1 MANATVTKD
10 EVLNRLKGME
20 DTIEK
25 ALTPIQGLL
34 RLAQEPASKAGVK
47 PEEWLAAQVQKS
59 GGALFDPLGVV
70 GRDRGHGYGRAR
82 RQKHWIGA
90 VERADGKPGSF
101 GDYLGNLVR
110 FHDTKA
116 LTHDERMASHA
127 VLKSYGQQQWKYQ
140 TVGETDIVTK
150 SALAESSA
158 ITGGYTLPP
167 QFESQL
173 YEVAVEGAIVEKRS
187 KKQPLTA
194 RTCIIP
200 ALDQTNTSF
209 SAVAG
214 QSNLLAG
221 LVASWTAEAA
231 TRKES
236 EPLFR
241 NIVGTA
247 WELSFYAL
255 ASNNLLA
262 DNAVGLDALLTQLF
276 GTAIG
281 WYKEY
286 AYFQGT
292 GVGQPLGMLNSGC
305 VIKVTGTGGANSST
319 LYYADLAN
327 MIGHVYWPTRN
338 DKLCWVVHPTGIAKI
353 LQLND
358 NSAGSNSGRLL
369 FQPYNQGAQEAIPES
384 DGPQSIGRL
393 LGYPC
398 LVSEKVPALG
408 SDGWL
413 GLYDMSQYCTFE
425 RLDIEIAVS
434 PHVEFLNN
442 QMAWRILARCDGQP
456 LLNKAITYADAGASS
471 TASPFVI
478 LH

>member
-10 EVLNRLKGME
+10 EIVGLIKGVE
-20 DTIEK
+20 DKVDK

-34 RLAQEPASKAGVK
+34 KMAQEPASRAGVK
-47 PEEWLAAQVQKS
+47 PEEWLTAQVQKS
-59 GGALFDPLGVV
+59 GSALFDPRGVV
-70 GRDRGHGYGRAR
+70 LGRSGYKK
-82 RQKHWIGA
+82 KHWLGTA
-90 VERADGKPGSF
+90 ERADGKRGSF
-101 GDYLGNLVR
+101 GEYLSNFR
-110 FHDTKA
+110 NFHDTAK
-116 LTHDERMASHA
+116 LTPDERMAAHT

-140 TVGETDIVTK
+140 TMGNDEMVIKT
-150 SALAESSA
+150 ALAESSA
-158 ITGGYTLPP
+158 IAGGYTLPP

-173 YEVAVEGAIVEKRS
+173 YEIALEGAIVGKRA
-187 KKQPLTA
+187 KKQPLTT
-194 RTCIIP
+194 RTAIIP

-209 SAVAG
+209 TAVSG

-255 ASNNLLA
+255 ASNTLLA

-276 GTAIG
+276 AMAID
-281 WYKEY
+281 WYTEY

-305 VIKVTGTGGANSST
+305 VIKVTGQGGANSGK
-319 LYYADLAN
+319 LYYNDLTN
-327 MIGHVYWPTRN
+327 MIGHIYWPTRN
-338 DKLCWVVHPTGIAKI
+338 EKLCWVVHPTGIPLI

-358 NSAGSNSGRLL
+358 NSAGSNQGRLV
-369 FQPYNQGAQEAIPES
+369 FQPYNQGAQEAVPES

-398 LVSEKVPALG
+398 LVSEKVPACVPG
-408 SDGWL
+408 SSSSDGWL
-413 GLYDMSQYCTFE
+413 GLYDMSQYCLFE
-425 RLDIEIAVS
+425 RMDIEIMVS
-434 PHVEFLNN
+434 PHVQFLQN
-442 QMAWRILARCDGQP
+442 QQAWRIVWRGDGQP
-456 LLNKAITYADAGASS
+456 LLNKAITYADGAATS
-471 TASPFVI
+471 TASPFVL